1 MRNFVPLILA
11 VSGVFLFDQG
21 HSSNQDSPESS
32 GIVVTP
38 PVNIEDDTSSSRSR
52 GGYLTSKHS
61 NQDLDLSSEAIRLK
75 DRLNR
80 TKRSWGDMGASY
92 EVYTN
97 RERNGTSGY
106 YFPAIIARY
115 LDDIPSISALL
126 NPDQKLYLL
135 VHGWLGSSTSLSN
148 ISNSPSSSRLV
159 KDEELAQIKNEL
171 LRVENATVIVVDW
184 SEKAED
190 TYSVARNYSSPMA
203 FGMAWLVKILVEAG
217 ALQVSKVHYIGH
229 GLGAQVA
236 GYFALGLKL
245 IMNGQKIGRITGL
258 DPDNEGFEDER
269 LDRDDADFVDVIHT
283 SNGVYELGMREPMGH
298 VDFYPNRGGDQPR
311 CFSAACS
318 HKIAKIYYRK
328 SIEKCT
334 YSSGCCPSGAYI
346 SSRKLYCRSWRTY
359 CGRMGHHASS
369 DLRGVHHVELKWHHI
384 HCGV

>member
-38 PVNIEDDTSSSRSR
+38 PVNIEDDTSTSRSR

-245 IMNGQKIGRITGL
+245 IMNGQKIGRITGT
-258 DPDNEGFEDER
+258 NHR
-269 LDRDDADFVDVIHT
+269 
-283 SNGVYELGMREPMGH
+283 
-298 VDFYPNRGGDQPR
+298 
-311 CFSAACS
+311 
-318 HKIAKIYYRK
+318 
-328 SIEKCT
+328 
-334 YSSGCCPSGAYI
+334 
-346 SSRKLYCRSWRTY
+346 
-359 CGRMGHHASS
+359 
-369 DLRGVHHVELKWHHI
+369 
-384 HCGV
+384 

>member
-1 MRNFVPLILA
+1 FLKELGNRRTMRNFVPLILA

-52 GGYLTSKHS
+52 GGYITSKHS

-148 ISNSPSSSRLV
+148 ISNSPSSRLV

-245 IMNGQKIGRITGL
+245 IMNGQKIGRITGAL
-258 DPDNEGFEDER
+258 APATTVAIFE
-269 LDRDDADFVDVIHT
+269 V
-283 SNGVYELGMREPMGH
+283 S
-298 VDFYPNRGGDQPR
+298 FYP
-311 CFSAACS
+311 
-318 HKIAKIYYRK
+318 
-328 SIEKCT
+328 T
-334 YSSGCCPSGAYI
+334 
-346 SSRKLYCRSWRTY
+346 
-359 CGRMGHHASS
+359 
-369 DLRGVHHVELKWHHI
+369 
-384 HCGV
+384 